1 MQSIVDMRR
10 RHTQWSIQQ
19 NPTEIMVKRTER
31 INMGGYMD
39 EVESVT
45 GPIVVRIF
53 STSSGS
59 AQEISTLAGTKQVD
73 RYFGLLADFAA
84 DIRAGTLVTD
94 EFESMGM
101 TFQVKSI
108 YPQKIAG
115 EVVGYQGELERVT

>member
-1 MQSIVDMRR
+1 MRR
-10 RHTQWSIQQ
+10 KHTQWSIRQ
-19 NPTEIMVKRTER
+19 NPLEIMIKRKER

-45 GPIVVRIF
+45 GPFVVRIF
-53 STSSGS
+53 STSGGS
-59 AQEISTLAGTKQVD
+59 MQEISTLAGTKQVD

-94 EFESMGM
+94 EFEAMGM
-101 TFQVKSI
+101 IFQVKSI
-108 YPQKIAG
+108 YSQKIAG

>member
-1 MQSIVDMRR
+1 MHAIAEMRR
-10 RHTQWSIQQ
+10 KHTQWSIRQ
-19 NPTEIMVKRTER
+19 NPLEIMIKRTER

-45 GPIVVRIF
+45 GPFVVRIF
-53 STSSGS
+53 STSGGS
-59 AQEISTLAGTKQVD
+59 MQEISTLAGTKQVD

-94 EFESMGM
+94 EFEAMGM
-101 TFQVKSI
+101 IFQVKSI

>member
-1 MQSIVDMRR
+1 MHAIAEMRR
-10 RHTQWSIQQ
+10 KHTQWSIRQ
-19 NPTEIMVKRTER
+19 NPLEIMIKRTER

-45 GPIVVRIF
+45 GPFVVRIF
-53 STSSGS
+53 STSGG
-59 AQEISTLAGTKQVD
+59 AMQEISTLAGTKQVD

-94 EFESMGM
+94 EFEAMGM
-101 TFQVKSI
+101 KFQVKSI

>member
-1 MQSIVDMRR
+1 
-10 RHTQWSIQQ
+10 
-19 NPTEIMVKRTER
+19 
-31 INMGGYMD
+31 MGGYMD
-39 EVESVT
+39 EVESIT
-45 GPIVVRIF
+45 GPFVVRVF
-53 STSSGS
+53 STSGGS

-94 EFESMGM
+94 EFEAMGM
-101 TFQVKSI
+101 IFQVKSI

>member
-1 MQSIVDMRR
+1 MHAIAEMRR
-10 RHTQWSIQQ
+10 KHTQWSIRQ
-19 NPTEIMVKRTER
+19 NPLEIMIKRKER

-45 GPIVVRIF
+45 GPFVVRIF
-53 STSSGS
+53 STSGGS
-59 AQEISTLAGTKQVD
+59 MQEISTLAGTKQVD

-94 EFESMGM
+94 EFEAMGM
-101 TFQVKSI
+101 IFQVKSI
-108 YPQKIAG
+108 YSQKIAG